1 MRRWLN
7 NFVLQELKL
16 IDPSMGSGHV
26 LVYAFDVFMQL
37 YEAEGESPRNAVEF
51 ILQKNL
57 YGLDIDKRAFQLAY
71 FALMMKGRQSN
82 RRILTKNI
90 ELNIYAISDNFGISE
105 AEIQL
110 LHFTFPDNEKGQ
122 EDLLALV
129 AGFKNARDLGSLIE
143 FNEIDFENLKVGL
156 EVDTISFVDLAI
168 HKMVSVGEMLQQK
181 YDVGVTN
188 PPYMGSAGMNKELST
203 FVKKYYPDSKSD
215 LFSVFIERLHSMI
228 QPTGYTA
235 LITQHAWMFL
245 SSFEKLRIKINQQTI
260 INMIHLGT
268 RAFEEIGGE
277 VVQTT
282 AFVLSPNK
290 KDNHFGN
297 YLRLVDFP
305 DHQLKELKVLE
316 AISNEQVDYFYQTVQ
331 DNYSKIP
338 GIPISYWVSET
349 MISTFINKN
358 FSKYSFSDGQI
369 LTGDND
375 RYLKYLWE
383 INKNKIGEENGWMLH
398 AKGGEYRKWYGNIEW
413 IVNWNDDAITHYKE
427 DRIARFPKKNILFQP
442 GVTWS
447 LVTTNPTFSVRKLE
461 DGITFNKAAATILF
475 VDIHM
480 INYSLGL
487 LNSKPINEIM
497 KIINPTLNNNIKDVL
512 SLPFINST
520 DFFVRINFLVNINI
534 TISKKDWNSF
544 EKSWAFLR
552 HPLV

>member
-37 YEAEGESPRNAVEF
+37 YEAEGESPRNAAEF

-122 EDLLALV
+122 EDLLTLAE
-129 AGFKNARDLGSLIE
+129 GFKNARDLGSLIE

-168 HKMVSVGEMLQQK
+168 HKMVSVGEVLQQK
-181 YDVGVTN
+181 YDIGVTN
-188 PPYMGSAGMNKELST
+188 PPYMGSAGMNKKLST

-245 SSFEKLRIKINQQTI
+245 SSFEKLRVKINQQTI

-290 KDNHFGN
+290 KDNHVGN

-305 DHQLKELKVLE
+305 NHQLKESKALE
-316 AISNEQVDYFYQTVQ
+316 AINNEEIDYFYKTVQ

-338 GIPISYWVSET
+338 GMPISYWVSENL
-349 MISTFINKN
+349 SNAFKN
-358 FSKYSFSDGQI
+358 FKSLSQFGNTRRGLQ
-369 LTGDND
+369 TGDSIEFI
-375 RYLKYLWE
+375 RYWYE
-383 INKNKIGEENGWMLH
+383 SSSIKISFENHYSPDYKWYFFNS
-398 AKGGEYRKWYGNIEW
+398 GGNFRRWYGNILNV
-413 IVNWNDDAITHYKE
+413 VNWEGN
-427 DRIARFPKKNILFQP
+427 
-442 GVTWS
+442 G
-447 LVTTNPTFSVRKLE
+447 
-461 DGITFNKAAATILF
+461 
-475 VDIHM
+475 
-480 INYSLGL
+480 
-487 LNSKPINEIM
+487 NEI
-497 KIINPTLNNNIKDVL
+497 KA
-512 SLPFINST
+512 
-520 DFFVRINFLVNINI
+520 
-534 TISKKDWNSF
+534 F
-544 EKSWAFLR
+544 EKSII
-552 HPLV
+552 PSEDKYSKEVII